1 MTTTTD
7 ILENQILEL
16 DERENDGIR
25 VTLVWNRETG
35 ELKVLVS
42 DERTLE
48 SFVLDVAKGEDA
60 YDVFNHPFAYAAFR
74 GLRDETPIAP
84 EVELEPISR
93 TETLV

>member
-7 ILENQILEL
+7 ILDAQILEL

-25 VTLVWNRETG
+25 VTLVWNRQTG
-35 ELKVLVS
+35 ALKVLVS

-48 SFVLDVAKGEDA
+48 SFALDVSEGDDA
-60 YDVFNHPFAYAAFR
+60 RDVFDHPFAYAAFR
-74 GLRDETPIAP
+74 GLLADE
-84 EVELEPISR
+84 ELEIELPELELSR

>member
-7 ILENQILEL
+7 ILEEQALEL

-25 VTLVWNRETG
+25 VTLVWNRGTG

-48 SFVLDVAKGEDA
+48 SFVIDVTEADNA

-74 GLRDETPIAP
+74 GLRETSPVELP
-84 EVELEPISR
+84 ELEPVDRAASM
-93 TETLV
+93 V